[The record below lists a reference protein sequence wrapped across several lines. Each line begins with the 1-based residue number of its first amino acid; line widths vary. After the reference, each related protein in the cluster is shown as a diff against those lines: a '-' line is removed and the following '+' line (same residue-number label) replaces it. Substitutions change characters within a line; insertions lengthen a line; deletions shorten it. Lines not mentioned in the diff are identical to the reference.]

1 MKELTT
7 SERTRLAKEL
17 LERSFPKSTFRIRT
31 DLYSMSIYTDLVKD
45 IPNDLQNA
53 NWRVLVQGSRTD
65 KDIDKSNLYR
75 KMMEQNEEM
84 SDKIMNILRK
94 FGIREEY
101 QRDEVTGEILLG
113 GNFYIIIRPLED
125 YRWVSKKRR

>member
-31 DLYSMSIYTDLVKD
+31 DLYSMIIYTDLVKD

-53 NWRVLVQGSRTD
+53 NWRVLVQGSRAD

-101 QRDEVTGEILLG
+101 QRDEMSGEILLG

-125 YRWVSKKRR
+125 YRWVSKKRQ